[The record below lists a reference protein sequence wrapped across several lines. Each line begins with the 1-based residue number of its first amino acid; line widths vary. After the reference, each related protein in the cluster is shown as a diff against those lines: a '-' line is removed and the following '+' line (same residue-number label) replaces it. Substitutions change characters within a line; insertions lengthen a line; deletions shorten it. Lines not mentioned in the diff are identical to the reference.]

1 LIAVFLE
8 GAIRHLIAFQK
19 LIKFQVSSSNRFLH
33 HTKIKLLI
41 NPERVYDIPETGKSK
56 LEKKMEGSNDH
67 FADYGIDHLSASQ
80 INTFISNPCR
90 WILRVSGYTDKAG
103 NSNMWRGTAA
113 DDAVCAM
120 LGGSSKAEAL
130 EIGRQSWKNRLD
142 FAVNWYGSED
152 NLKEAD
158 KSLGANFGKLDVYI
172 NAALDFYEHKTRL
185 LETQKKISIQDES
198 LPIPIIGYID
208 LEYSDLI
215 RDIKTTAR
223 KPANGQLTEG
233 VSRQMSVYWKATGK
247 IPVADYIIVTAKS
260 VSVET
265 LPVFD
270 VQDHWETTIRAAKA
284 MHKVLSISSD
294 IEKIADY
301 FMPDFSDWSWSEG
314 EIQEAKKLWR
324 IK

>member
-1 LIAVFLE
+1 M
-8 GAIRHLIAFQK
+8 Q
-19 LIKFQVSSSNRFLH
+19 
-33 HTKIKLLI
+33 
-41 NPERVYDIPETGKSK
+41 
-56 LEKKMEGSNDH
+56 GSNDH

-90 WILRVSGYTDKAG
+90 WILRVSGYIDKAG

-120 LGGSSKAEAL
+120 LGGSSRSEAL
-130 EIGRQSWKNRLD
+130 EIGRKSWADRLD
-142 FAVNWYGSED
+142 FAVNWYGSEN
-152 NLKEAD
+152 NLREAD
-158 KSLGANFGKLDVYI
+158 KSLGTNFSKLDTYI
-172 NAALDFYEHKTRL
+172 NAALDFYEPKGKPVIA
-185 LETQKKISIQDES
+185 TQKKISIQDES
-198 LPIPIIGYID
+198 LPIPIIGFID
-208 LEYSDLI
+208 IELNDLI

-223 KPANGQLTEG
+223 KPANGQLTES

-265 LPVFD
+265 IPVFD
-270 VQDHWETTIRAAKA
+270 IQDHWETTIRAAKA
-284 MHKVLSISSD
+284 MHKVLSISTD
-294 IEKIADY
+294 IQEIANY

-314 EIQEAKKLWR
+314 EIEAAKKLWR